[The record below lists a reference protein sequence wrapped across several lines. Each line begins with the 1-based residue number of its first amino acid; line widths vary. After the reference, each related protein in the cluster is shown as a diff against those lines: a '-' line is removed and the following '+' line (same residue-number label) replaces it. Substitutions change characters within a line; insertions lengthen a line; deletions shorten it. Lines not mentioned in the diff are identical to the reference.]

1 YFSLPVHSSIEDPFD
16 VFLMESN
23 AFSAAIIFLLLF
35 IYNVTTDESIPS
47 SLCKSPSI
55 NIAGRC
61 VHAYQTSVKGYSAA
75 LSACGQ
81 RKLLSLPNAD
91 LSQLQELLEG
101 NFSPSEIFLT
111 AGIRVGSSWSWEDGS
126 EIGISPSGS
135 GRCLGITL
143 QSTNVSN
150 VSPLIL
156 NLNQSPEYISID
168 CESTVVPLCES
179 SLECLQVEEGNQF
192 YDGEI
197 EVGKT
202 GQSCLRWD
210 NPLISANAGNVSWN
224 HNYCRMVEGQKMAGC
239 FTSPSLFEECSIPD
253 CPSLARKLDSVSSF
267 SSCPTGHFQC
277 GEGNGECVPNDFVCD
292 YEKDC
297 TNGED
302 ERNCEDYLRNFEL
315 IGAFKIVDRISEI
328 WTNIPNV
335 QGCARRCSSS
345 SLICE
350 AFSYS
355 SRAHLCLL
363 TDSSSLTSS
372 SLSPRSSSQFY
383 RRRFSPKEIEVRLLS
398 SPSFL
403 LTASKNGQWASV
415 CDDGFSI
422 EYASTVCAI
431 FQFGQSLPSAPSSNA
446 DSLSWNLQCLRN
458 EKCTAPAQR
467 GCMQMRCSKC
477 GEAVCGDG
485 TCIKRGSLCDGI
497 PDCSDG
503 SDERECDDVSWRLIS
518 GSDETTGVVE
528 VYFHGEW
535 EPVCAQSVNQ
545 NTASSLCTLM
555 EMGSPSILLP
565 PSRSHRSIGR
575 LINCNGIN
583 QCRVAGV
590 VPCAYQANLQCR
602 LNVNSTSPS
611 DSTCGIRSV
620 SFQPRDPK
628 KQRFARVVGG
638 FEASVGSFPWTAAI
652 RLRLGRIHHCGAT
665 LIHPKFLLT
674 AAHCFEDDRRPRSY
688 DVIVGDW
695 DNNVTEGTEQR
706 LTISRIHFYPLYEDL
721 FAHDI
726 AILELATPV
735 SLTQFVTLACL
746 PPRDF
751 RYSTGRRCV
760 VSGWGS
766 MGLRYPNRLQAA
778 LVPIIDRAACMNSSK
793 IYESLSRSA
802 FCAGYLEGGIDSCQG
817 DSGGP
822 LVCQENDGI
831 YYLAGVISWGDGC
844 AQRNQPGIYTMVAP
858 YLSWIDDILN
868 GGKEKKEKKV
878 EEFLRRHR
886 QPHTISSSTP

>member
-1 YFSLPVHSSIEDPFD
+1 FD
-16 VFLMESN
+16 EFLMDSN
-23 AFSAAIIFLLLF
+23 AVQALLLLLF
-35 IYNVTTDESIPS
+35 LLVEAASSSSSPLP
-47 SLCKSPSI
+47 SLCKPPSI
-55 NIAGRC
+55 NVASRC
-61 VHAYQTSVKGYSAA
+61 IHTHPSSVKGYSAA
-75 LSACGQ
+75 QAACGD
-81 RKLLSLPNAD
+81 RKLLSLPDAD
-91 LSQLQELLEG
+91 LSQLLDLLDG
-101 NFSPSEIFLT
+101 QFSPSEIFLT
-111 AGIRVGSSWSWEDGS
+111 AGIRAGSSWAWEDGT
-126 EIGISPSGS
+126 ELGISPPGT

-150 VSPLIL
+150 RSPLIL
-156 NLNQSPEYISID
+156 NLNQSPEYIAID
-168 CESTVVPLCES
+168 CESTFVPLCES
-179 SLECLQVEEGNQF
+179 SLECIQNDEQEPF

-197 EVGKT
+197 GVSKSGHA
-202 GQSCLRWD
+202 CLRWD
-210 NPLISANAGNVSWN
+210 SPIISQNAGNVTWN
-224 HNYCRMVEGQKMAGC
+224 HNYCRTVQGHKLAGC
-239 FTSPSLFEECSIPD
+239 FTSPSLFEKCSIPD
-253 CPSLARKLDSVSSF
+253 CPSLAKKLDSVSSS
-267 SSCPTGHFQC
+267 SSCPSAHFQC
-277 GEGNGECVPNDFVCD
+277 GNGQCVPDDFVCD

-297 TNGED
+297 ENGED
-302 ERNCEDYLRNFEL
+302 ERNCEDFLRNFEL
-315 IGAFKIVDRISEI
+315 IGAFKIVDKISEI

-350 AFSYS
+350 AFSFS
-355 SRAHLCLL
+355 SRALLCLL
-363 TDSSSLTSS
+363 TDSSSLSSS

-398 SPSFL
+398 APSFL

-415 CDDGFSI
+415 CDDGFST
-422 EYASTVCAI
+422 EYATTICAI
-431 FQFGQSLPSAPSSNA
+431 FRFGHSLPSAPSSNV
-446 DSLSWNLQCLRN
+446 DSLSWTLQCLRN
-458 EKCTAPAQR
+458 EKCTSPSQR
-467 GCMQMRCSKC
+467 GCIQMRCSKC
-477 GEAVCGDG
+477 AEAVCGDG
-485 TCIKRGSLCDGI
+485 SCITRASLCDGI
-497 PDCSDG
+497 PDCGDG
-503 SDERECDDVSWRLIS
+503 SDERGCDDLSWRLIS
-518 GSDETTGVVE
+518 GSSESSGVVE

-535 EPVCAQSVNQ
+535 EPVCAQAVNQ
-545 NTASSLCTLM
+545 HTASALCTLM
-555 EMGSPSILLP
+555 EMGSPASLLP
-565 PSRSHRSIGR
+565 PSRSPRSSGR
-575 LINCNGIN
+575 LISCTGLH

-590 VPCAYQANLQCR
+590 APCAYQANIQCR
-602 LNVNSTSPS
+602 LKGNGTSPS
-611 DSTCGIRSV
+611 GASCGVRSV

-638 FEASVGSFPWTAAI
+638 FEASAGSFPWTAAV
-652 RLRLGRIHHCGAT
+652 RLRQGKIHHCGAT
-665 LIHPKFLLT
+665 LIHPKYLLT
-674 AAHCFEDDRRPRSY
+674 AAHCFEDDRRPKSY

-706 LTISRIHFYPLYEDL
+706 GIISRIHFYPLYEDL

-726 AILELATPV
+726 AILELSSPV
-735 SLTQFVTLACL
+735 PLSPFVSLACL

-822 LVCQENDGI
+822 LVCQESDGI

-858 YLSWIDDILN
+858 YLSWIDDILS
-868 GGKEKKEKKV
+868 GGKEKKEKKI

>member
-1 YFSLPVHSSIEDPFD
+1 DQFHE
-16 VFLMESN
+16 FLMDSN
-23 AFSAAIIFLLLF
+23 AVQAFLLLSLF
-35 IYNVTTDESIPS
+35 FFVPINIILSQS
-47 SLCKSPSI
+47 SPLCKSPSI
-55 NIAGRC
+55 SLSGRC
-61 VHAYQTSVKGYSAA
+61 VHLHHTSVKGYSSA
-75 LSACGQ
+75 LAACGD

-91 LSQLQELLEG
+91 LSQLHELLEAH
-101 NFSPSEIFLT
+101 FAPSEIFLT
-111 AGIRVGSSWSWEDGS
+111 AGIRAGSSWAWEDGTDV
-126 EIGISPSGS
+126 GISPSGS

-143 QSTNVSN
+143 QSSNISN

-156 NLNQSPEYISID
+156 NLNQSPEYLAID
-168 CESTVVPLCES
+168 CESSFVPLCES
-179 SLECLQVEEGNQF
+179 SLECVQIDETGRF

-197 EVGKT
+197 GVGKS
-202 GQSCLRWD
+202 GLPCLRWD
-210 NPLISANAGNVSWN
+210 SPLISANAGKVSWN
-224 HNYCRMVEGQKMAGC
+224 HNYCRMVQGQNLAGC
-239 FTSPSLFEECSIPD
+239 FTSPSQFEDCSIPD
-253 CPSLARKLDSVSSF
+253 CPSLARKLDSVRAA
-267 SSCPTGHFQC
+267 SSCPSAHFQC
-277 GEGNGECVPNDFVCD
+277 GDGSGECVPNDFVCD

-297 TNGED
+297 ANGED
-302 ERNCEDYLRNFEL
+302 ERNCEDFLRNFEL
-315 IGAFKIVDRISEI
+315 IGAFKIVDRISEM

-350 AFSYS
+350 AFSFS
-355 SRAHLCLL
+355 SRALLCLL
-363 TDSSSLTSS
+363 TDSSSLSSS

-383 RRRFSPKEIEVRLLS
+383 RRRFSPQEIEVRLLS
-398 SPSFL
+398 APSFL

-415 CDDGFSI
+415 CDDGFST

-431 FQFGQSLPSAPSSNA
+431 FRFGQSLPSAPSSNV
-446 DSLSWNLQCLRN
+446 DSLSWNLQCLRT
-458 EKCTAPAQR
+458 EKFTAPSIR

-485 TCIKRGSLCDGI
+485 TCIKRASLCDGI
-497 PDCSDG
+497 PDCGDG
-503 SDERECDDVSWRLIS
+503 SDERGCDDLSWRLIS
-518 GSDETTGVVE
+518 GSDESAGVIQ

-535 EPVCAQSVNQ
+535 EPVCAQTVNL
-545 NTASSLCTLM
+545 NTASSICTLM
-555 EMGSPSILLP
+555 EMGSPASLLS
-565 PSRSHRSIGR
+565 PSRSPRSNGR
-575 LINCNGIN
+575 LINCNGIS

-590 VPCAYQANLQCR
+590 APCAYQANIQCR
-602 LNVNSTSPS
+602 PNGNGTSPS
-611 DSTCGIRSV
+611 GSMCGVRSV

-638 FEASVGSFPWTAAI
+638 FEASAGSFPWTASI
-652 RLRLGRIHHCGAT
+652 RLRQGKIHHCGAT

-674 AAHCFEDDRRPRSY
+674 AAHCFEDDRRPKSY
-688 DVIVGDW
+688 DAMVGDW

-706 LTISRIHFYPLYEDL
+706 VTISRIHFYPLYEDL

-726 AILELATPV
+726 AILELSTRV
-735 SLTQFVTLACL
+735 SLTPFVSLACL

-778 LVPIIDRAACMNSSK
+778 LVPIIDRASCMNSSK

-858 YLSWIDDILN
+858 YLSWIHDILS

-878 EEFLRRHR
+878 EEFFRRHR
-886 QPHTISSSTP
+886 QPHTISSDT